1 MQIKRD
7 SPKFTES
14 VIYIQYNRYS
24 NFLFS
29 ATTIL
34 VTRIK
39 VSIENT
45 SLIGQYSTEKS
56 LFLPLHHNPD
66 S

>member
-1 MQIKRD
+1 MHIRRD
-7 SPKFTES
+7 SPKFKES
-14 VIYIQYNRYS
+14 NFYIEINPYS
-24 NFLFS
+24 NLLFS

-34 VTRIK
+34 VNPIK

-45 SLIGQYSTEKS
+45 SLVGQYSTEKS
-56 LFLPLHHNPD
+56 FFPLHQNLV